1 VSRETLRATSDTRP
15 DPVHTAPDAAAR
27 PSDRP
32 PPDTLATKGDEVE
45 EWLDLHF
52 FRPVGA
58 RITRALYPTRVTPDQ
73 VTLISLVIGLVAGHM
88 FLYTGRWL
96 NALGFVL
103 FIVSDLFDSADGQL
117 ARLRGTSTRFGRA
130 LDGSSDALRFVN
142 LGVHLIIRLAI
153 HSGWSWIAAAVMV
166 GIATLSH
173 STQSAAVDFVRHAYL
188 ALGNGKGSELDV
200 DEVAIP
206 ADATWIQRITTAIYR
221 AYAKRQAQMFPQTV
235 ALVRAAGDPRLRP
248 AAMSAYRAR
257 VAPLLAWCAWLG
269 QNIRFIVLGVTAVAG
284 WPAGLLWV
292 TILPMNAVL
301 IGLVAAQERRAGALL
316 RSGSL
321 ASSPAPPTSPAV
333 PIGSD

>member
-1 VSRETLRATSDTRP
+1 MTCETLRAAP
-15 DPVHTAPDAAAR
+15 DSVHTASDAAAR

-32 PPDTLATKGDEVE
+32 PTDTLATKGDEVE

-88 FLYTGRWL
+88 FLYTSPWL
-96 NALGFVL
+96 NAVGFAL

-142 LGVHLIIRLAI
+142 LGISLIIRLAL
-153 HSGWSWIAAAVMV
+153 HSGWSWIAAVLVV
-166 GIATLSH
+166 GIATFSH

-200 DEVAIP
+200 DKVEIP
-206 ADATWIQRITTAIYR
+206 AGATWIQRITTAIYR
-221 AYAKRQAQMFPQTV
+221 AYAKRQAHMFPQTV
-235 ALVRAAGDPRLRP
+235 ALVRAMGDHQSGP

-257 VAPLLAWCAWLG
+257 VAPLLSWCAWLG
-269 QNIRFIVLGVTAVAG
+269 QNIRFIILGVTAVAG
-284 WPAGLLWV
+284 WPAGLLWA
-292 TILPMNAVL
+292 TILPMNALL
-301 IGLVAAQERRAGALL
+301 IALVAAQERRAGELL
-316 RSGSL
+316 RSERL
-321 ASSPAPPTSPAV
+321 AVSPSQPSPPAV
-333 PIGSD
+333 PIGGD